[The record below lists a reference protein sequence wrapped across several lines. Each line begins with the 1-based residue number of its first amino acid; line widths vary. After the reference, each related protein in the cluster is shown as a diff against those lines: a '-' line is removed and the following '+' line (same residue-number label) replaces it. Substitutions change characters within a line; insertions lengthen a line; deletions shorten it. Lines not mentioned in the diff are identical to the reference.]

1 MKKKVSK
8 DLIILLI
15 LIPLFLWIAFF
26 ISSRMD
32 NKLPNY
38 YVSNKAANGYS
49 VFYEALKELD
59 YPVEK
64 TVKPINEHKNTDMQI
79 VVANENFDINSSE
92 IKKWVEQGG
101 NIIYLSPSDFYTIDY
116 NVTPERN
123 GKIKIYK
130 YHKGSIIVSTPNDI
144 TNITLTED
152 TENAYK
158 LLSEIN
164 NYSFEKIYFNETYIF
179 VNTNKESLWNYIPIE
194 LKYILYQ
201 MIIAIAA
208 FYYYKGKRFGKTIP
222 LHEEVERVENEY
234 LYSAASLYK
243 QAKCWDIMM
252 ENYYKNFLKNLNCS
266 EENWLDYWEKQELS
280 HLNKAKRVYKFMEEN
295 NKNYSKKEY
304 IEIIKKLEELNNVLK
319 KRREIDW
326 KTLKRTL

>member
-8 DLIILLI
+8 ELIALLI
-15 LIPLFLWIAFF
+15 LVLVVLWIAFF

-32 NKLPNY
+32 NKLPKY
-38 YVSNKAANGYS
+38 SVSNKAANGYS

-59 YPVEK
+59 YPVGK
-64 TVKPINEHKNTDMQI
+64 TVKPINEHKNMDMQI
-79 VVANENFDINSSE
+79 VVQNDNFDINNNE
-92 IKKWVEQGG
+92 IKKWVEEGG
-101 NIIYLSPSDFYTIDY
+101 NIIYLATKDFYPTEYDVI
-116 NVTPERN
+116 PQEK
-123 GKIKIYK
+123 GKISIYK
-130 YHKGSIIVSTPNDI
+130 YHEGSILVSDPENI

-152 TENAYK
+152 TENAYN
-158 LLSEIN
+158 LLSEIS

-179 VNTNKESLWNYIPIE
+179 VNTNKKSLWDYIPIE

-201 MIIAIAA
+201 MILAIAA

-222 LHEEVERVENEY
+222 LHEEVERTENEY

-266 EENWLDYWEKQELS
+266 EENWLSYWKKEDLP
-280 HLNKAKRVYKFMEEN
+280 HLNKAKRVYKLLEEN
-295 NKNYSKKEY
+295 NKNYSEKKY
-304 IEIIKKLEELNNVLK
+304 IEIIKNLEELNNVLK
-319 KRREIDW
+319 KRREIHW